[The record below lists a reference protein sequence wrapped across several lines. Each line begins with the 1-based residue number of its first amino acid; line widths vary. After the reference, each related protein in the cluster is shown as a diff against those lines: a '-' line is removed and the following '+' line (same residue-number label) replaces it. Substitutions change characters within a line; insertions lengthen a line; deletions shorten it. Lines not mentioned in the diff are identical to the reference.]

1 MTHPAMHLIAQIAD
15 AANIPYDEAYQAVV
29 DAAYKHPISTEDLAW
44 AVLAILGHGVPW
56 PGVVDI
62 ITDMADVG
70 ISPTNMCFTPR
81 VFRLNPPIK

>member
-1 MTHPAMHLIAQIAD
+1 MTDPIAQISCVAD
-15 AANIPYDEAYQAVV
+15 ISYDEAYQVV
-29 DAAYKHPISTEDLAW
+29 TDAAHKHPISTEDLAW

-70 ISPTNMCFTPR
+70 ISPAHMCFTPR